1 MSYYSFRR
9 LDQILKNKSFGT
21 TRSLDQIQAIDWK
34 CWTEIAGNSIAA
46 HTQVV
51 LNGRSGIVYADSPV
65 WAHTVNQQRIRLL
78 KAMRNKGFSIDSLQV
93 RSRPLESIRKNK
105 KIEKKPSAIPV
116 EARQAIEETAKE
128 IEHEQLR
135 LALLRLSRFGQ
146 KEN

>member
-9 LDQILKNKSFGT
+9 VDQILKNESFGT
-21 TRSLDQIQAIDWK
+21 TNSLDQIHAIDWE
-34 CWTEIAGNSIAA
+34 CWAEIAGDAIAD

-51 LNGRSGIVYADSPV
+51 LNGKSGIVYANSPV

-78 KAMRNKGFSIDSLQV
+78 KAMRDKGFSIDSLQV

-105 KIEKKPSAIPV
+105 RIGKRPSAIPV
-116 EARQAIEETAKE
+116 EATQTIEETAKE

-146 KEN
+146 KEK